1 MRLRERLSSVTIA
14 VLLTVG
20 LFSRLAAAPAAGRSD
35 PDAKLSPL
43 VLRLYGG
50 FTRAEAGDINE
61 GLDGYFE
68 VLELYSAL
76 GLGTTTGAFRP
87 LHDGRNF
94 GADLVFQITPH
105 VGIGIGAGYLRF
117 SKSSSMTFTHGSGSV
132 ELSAA
137 PVLSAVPIRLGLFLT
152 FPLGRRLN
160 LTINGGAEA
169 YAALKLDAAQRIN
182 AFGDLAETSL
192 SASRSAPSFNNLGFE
207 GSLGFEFLVS
217 RKVGFFIEAAGRYAR
232 LKNFAKAALSNSEG
246 TVDGRLYL
254 ETFTYP
260 EGTWNQF
267 TVEKAPP
274 ASDPP
279 FKAYKEPKIDLSG
292 FSLQA
297 GFRLRL

>member
-1 MRLRERLSSVTIA
+1 MGFRERPSSVTIA
-14 VLLTVG
+14 VLLTAG
-20 LFSRLAAAPAAGRSD
+20 LFSCLTAAPAAGRSD
-35 PDAKLSPL
+35 PEAKLSPL

-87 LHDGRNF
+87 LRDGRNF

-117 SKSSSMTFTHGSGSV
+117 SKSSSMTFTHESETV
-132 ELSAA
+132 ELSATPA
-137 PVLSAVPIRLGLFLT
+137 LSAVPVRLGLFLT

-169 YAALKLDAAQRIN
+169 YAALKLDAKQRIN

-192 SASRSAPSFNNLGFE
+192 TASRNAPSFGNLGFE
-207 GSLGFEFLVS
+207 GSLGFEFMVS
-217 RKVGFFIEAAGRYAR
+217 RNAGFFIEAAGRYAR
-232 LKNFAKAALSNSEG
+232 LKNFAKAASSSSEG
-246 TVDGRLYL
+246 TVEGRLYL
-254 ETFTYP
+254 ETFTQA
-260 EGTWNQF
+260 EGTWSLF
-267 TVEKAPP
+267 TVEKTPP
-274 ASDPP
+274 VSDPP
-279 FKAYKEPKIDLSG
+279 SPVYTEPKIDLSG

-297 GFRLRL
+297 GLRLRL